1 MHSISEFMEPAV
13 TLTPEDLLSRAAFPG
28 ASRPLLVTRDGSLL
42 GYIPPGT
49 EGDLGARAGDVMRAP
64 VESLDADRP
73 IWDGLAEAVCI
84 SGRQGVVPLTSAGAL
99 AGVLSM
105 ERLLSHTSRALEY
118 LDIIL
123 EHNEDSI
130 WIMDGLGTVLVAG
143 RATENMTRMKPYQLV
158 GRNVEEMTRSGV
170 LYPSAALRAILTGQ
184 PATILQDTVS
194 GRRVAV
200 TATPVTQE
208 DGATRYVLAVTRD
221 LKGILEEIRTI
232 YPTEQ
237 DGEFE
242 GMRARASRV
251 GLFSDSR
258 EAFDLAKVAQGQQ
271 GFIFHSEEM
280 QRVLRI
286 ASKVAAVD
294 TTVLLLGGSG
304 VGKGLLARM
313 IHELSARRNE
323 PFVEINCAA
332 IPRELLES
340 ELFGYEPG
348 AFTGADRRG
357 KAGLV
362 ELAQGGTLFLDEVA
376 ELPLEMQGKL
386 LRLLHEKQ
394 ILRVGGI
401 RPMSVNTRI
410 IAATNRDLDFLV
422 AQGRFREDLYYRL
435 NVVPIT
441 IPPLRDRREDLMPL
455 CLYYLEMF
463 NRQHGAARTFSSA
476 SLHAMASY
484 DWPGN
489 VRELRN
495 IIERLVIMGDV
506 PEITVDELPLAN
518 KRRPARPQGEAVSVH
533 EIVPLR
539 EMVRQAE
546 EQLIRLA
553 LRRYGST
560 RRAASV
566 LGISQSTIVKKR
578 KAWRDQGHQG

>member
-1 MHSISEFMEPAV
+1 MHLMSEFIEPAV
-13 TLTPEDLLSRAAFPG
+13 TLTPQALLSEATSWD
-28 ASRPLLVTRDGSLL
+28 ASTPLLVTGEGGSLL
-42 GYIPPGT
+42 GYIPAGTGRDPGT
-49 EGDLGARAGDVMRAP
+49 RASDVMRAP
-64 VESLDADRP
+64 VEVLDAKRP
-73 IWDGLAEAVCI
+73 IWDGLREAVLI
-84 SGRQGVVPLTSAGAL
+84 HARQGIVPLVSTGAL

-105 ERLLSHTSRALEY
+105 ERLLAHASRALEY

-130 WIMDGLGTVLVAG
+130 WIMDGTGTVLVAG
-143 RATENMTRMKPYQLV
+143 NATENMTRMKPQQLV

-170 LYPSAALRAILTGQ
+170 LYPSAAFKAILTGQ
-184 PATILQDTVS
+184 PATIMQDTVS

-200 TATPVTQE
+200 TAVPVTGE
-208 DGATRYVLAVTRD
+208 DGAVRYVLAVTRD

-237 DGEFE
+237 DRELE
-242 GMRARASRV
+242 GMKARASRV
-251 GLFSDSR
+251 GLFSDIR
-258 EAFDLAKVAQGQQ
+258 EAFDLAKVAQGEQ

-280 QRVLRI
+280 QRVLRT
-286 ASKVAAVD
+286 ARKVAAVD

-362 ELAQGGTLFLDEVA
+362 ELAEGGTLFLDEVA

-394 ILRVGGI
+394 ILRVGGV

-410 IAATNRDLDFLV
+410 IAATNRDLDLLV
-422 AQGRFREDLYYRL
+422 SQGRFREDLYYRL
-435 NVVPIT
+435 NVVPIN

-463 NRQHGAARTFSSA
+463 NRQYGMARTFSAA
-476 SLHAMASY
+476 SLQAMVNY

-495 IIERLVIMGDV
+495 IIERLVIMGDE
-506 PEITVDELPLAN
+506 PEITVDELP
-518 KRRPARPQGEAVSVH
+518 PAISGKPPRPQGQAVSVH
-533 EIVPLR
+533 GIMPLKDV
-539 EMVRQAE
+539 MRQAE

-553 LRRYGST
+553 LRKYGST
-560 RRAASV
+560 RRAAAA

-578 KAWRDQGHQG
+578 KIWCD